1 MVRHFSSCC
10 CYSAVDVVG
19 QRRNRLECWRENVWP
34 LRNSFSWVVVVAAAV
49 VAAAVVFD
57 WMKKNVSGEDVADE
71 SNDYSRYWHG
81 GGVDYHYYHC
91 YYCYYCDGVGDV
103 GGGGRVTTTTAR
115 EIWRLSSTLSVD
127 VAVVHKRR
135 RSFLI

>member
-1 MVRHFSSCC
+1 MVKHFSSCC
-10 CYSAVDVVG
+10 CYYAVDVVG
-19 QRRNRLECWRENVWP
+19 QRRNWLECWRENVWP
-34 LRNSFSWVVVVAAAV
+34 LRNSFSLVVVVAAAV

-81 GGVDYHYYHC
+81 GGGGVDYHYYHYHC
-91 YYCYYCDGVGDV
+91 YYYYYCDV
-103 GGGGRVTTTTAR
+103 GGGGRVTTAR
-115 EIWRLSSTLSVD
+115 EIWRLSSTLSVA

-135 RSFLI
+135 SFLI